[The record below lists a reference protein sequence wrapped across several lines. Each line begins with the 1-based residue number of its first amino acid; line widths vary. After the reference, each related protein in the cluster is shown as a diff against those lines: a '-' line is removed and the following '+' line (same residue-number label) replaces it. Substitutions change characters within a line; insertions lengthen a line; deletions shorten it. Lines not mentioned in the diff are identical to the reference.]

1 MRFSSVFTLEMRR
14 TFPFL
19 VLALVALSLSLI
31 IVQVPS
37 GYYNV
42 VGIVES
48 NPFYVEVAGYVF
60 DFHGEGIPVQ
70 VNFSVGGLYKVV
82 NSSNGVFELT
92 IQISNGSAN
101 EIKIIITPL
110 EKKNLLSSFLH
121 LTENETFLIHV
132 KGEYSTFCSA
142 SDAYSS
148 FNNGTFSMITVKG
161 ETVVA
166 SPPAE
171 VKVNGVYREINSSLS
186 VIPSQ
191 DVSPIKGVP
200 IQYGA
205 SVLIGK
211 NINVVLATLGIDMA
225 TIAIGSYLILSPL
238 IRRQMDLVMRLVGV
252 NPVFVSKLI
261 SSFVMST
268 SITLPSLI
276 VLYLVDGIPLVY
288 TISLLI
294 PTIAFSLS
302 LCGLSSFMGTKE
314 MLYVST
320 IIGGYLLDISFYRI
334 EEISLLTLAL
344 TLAGWIRLKRR
355 FQ

>member
-1 MRFSSVFTLEMRR
+1 MRFSSAFTLEMRR
-14 TFPFL
+14 TYPFL
-19 VLALVALSLSLI
+19 ILALIAVSLSLV
-31 IVQVPS
+31 IVQIPS

-42 VGIVES
+42 VGIVEYNS
-48 NPFYVEVAGYVF
+48 LYIEVAGYAF
-60 DFHGEGIPVQ
+60 NFHGEGIPIQ
-70 VNFSVGGLYKVV
+70 VNFSVGELYKVV
-82 NSSNGVFELT
+82 NSSNGVFELS
-92 IQISNGSAN
+92 IPVSNVSDNG
-101 EIKIIITPL
+101 IKISITPL
-110 EKKNLLSSFLH
+110 EKKDVLSSFLH
-121 LTENETFLIHV
+121 ITENETFLIHV
-132 KGEYSTFCSA
+132 SGKYSTFCSA
-142 SDAYSS
+142 SNAYSS

-166 SPPAE
+166 SPPVE
-171 VKVNGVYREINSSLS
+171 VKVNGVYHEINSSLS

-191 DVSPIKGVP
+191 DVLPVKGVP

-205 SVLIGK
+205 SILIGK

-225 TIAIGSYLILSPL
+225 MIAIASYFILSPL
-238 IRRQMDLVMRLVGV
+238 TRRQMDLVMRLVGV
-252 NPVFVSKLI
+252 NPVFISKLI
-261 SSFVMST
+261 SSFIMST

-344 TLAGWIRLKRR
+344 TLAGWIRLIRR
-355 FQ
+355 FP